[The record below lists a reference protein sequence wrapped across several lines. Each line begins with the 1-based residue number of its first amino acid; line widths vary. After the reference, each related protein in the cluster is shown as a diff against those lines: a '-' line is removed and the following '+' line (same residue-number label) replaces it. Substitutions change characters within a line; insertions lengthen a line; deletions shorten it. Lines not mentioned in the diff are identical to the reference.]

1 MKREKSYAKPF
12 RRAMT
17 QTARAKAGCRRCR
30 KAWNYPK
37 LLFLRLNPWSV
48 TEPKEQ
54 NTQQIAGVGA
64 RQVLAVAALVVELA
78 SVSRHSFL
86 LGESTVWGRTS
97 SRVTNRHLRN
107 QLTKRE
113 KVVRQDLD

>member
-30 KAWNYPK
+30 GKPE
-37 LLFLRLNPWSV
+37 LPETPVLRLNPWAFYRAEG
-48 TEPKEQ
+48 TEYA
-54 NTQQIAGVGA
+54 TVAGVGA
-64 RQVLAVAALVVELA
+64 QQVLAVAALVVELA
-78 SVSRHSFL
+78 SVSRHGFL

-97 SRVTNRHLRN
+97 SRVTSRHLRN